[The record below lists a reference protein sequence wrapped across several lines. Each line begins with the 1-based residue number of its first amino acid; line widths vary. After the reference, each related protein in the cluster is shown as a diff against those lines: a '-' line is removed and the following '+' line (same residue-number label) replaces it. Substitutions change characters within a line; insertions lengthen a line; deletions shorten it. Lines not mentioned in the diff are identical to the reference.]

1 MSSKEEELQDWINQ
15 VYYGNC
21 CSHPDEEDEK
31 TICLSNSSE
40 ANKEKKEKSN
50 SK

>member
-1 MSSKEEELQDWINQ
+1 MNDKEEDLQDWINQ

-31 TICLSNSSE
+31 ICLDRSSE
-40 ANKEKKEKSN
+40 EKKENEKKSN